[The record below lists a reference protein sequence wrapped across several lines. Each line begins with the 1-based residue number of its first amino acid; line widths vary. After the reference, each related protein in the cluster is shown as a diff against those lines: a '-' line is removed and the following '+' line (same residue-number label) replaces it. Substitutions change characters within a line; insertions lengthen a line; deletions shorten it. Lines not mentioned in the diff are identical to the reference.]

1 MLAAPGAAFRQNAAL
16 SINARKGKKGQ
27 TVAQLIAARRA
38 RFEAFETDTRVN
50 TVHDISEVNCHIDD
64 RGAAALHR
72 QTQNSSTLDPRHRR
86 HMPVR
91 V

>member
-27 TVAQLIAARRA
+27 TVAQLIAARRV

-50 TVHDISEVNCHIDD
+50 TVHGIP
-64 RGAAALHR
+64 GAVALHR
-72 QTQNSSTLDPRHRR
+72 QTQNSSMLDPRHRR
-86 HMPVR
+86 HMPLR

>member
-38 RFEAFETDTRVN
+38 RDTRVN
-50 TVHDISEVNCHIDD
+50 TVHDIS
-64 RGAAALHR
+64 GAAALHR
-72 QTQNSSTLDPRHRR
+72 
-86 HMPVR
+86 
-91 V
+91 